1 MEVIIAAAFAAMNPI
16 RNQIIM
22 DHGMR
27 TLHNDITQTVKSH
40 EPLPFWTSQIAKK
53 TVADIMEHDIIQT
66 AISNKPLM
74 SQTETSHELILF
86 WTTNMPKLPK
96 IQFPMLKIAT

>member
-40 EPLPFWTSQIAKK
+40 ELLPFWTSQIAKK

>member
-1 MEVIIAAAFAAMNPI
+1 MEVIIAAAFLAMNPI

-27 TLHNDITQTVKSH
+27 TLHNDIRQTVKSH

-53 TVADIMEHDIIQT
+53 TVADFMEHDIIQIL
-66 AISNKPLM
+66 ISNKPLM

-96 IQFPMLKIAT
+96 VQFPMLKIAT

>member
-22 DHGMR
+22 HHGMR
-27 TLHNDITQTVKSH
+27 TLHHDITQTVKSH

-66 AISNKPLM
+66 TISNKPLI
-74 SQTETSHELILF
+74 SQTETSQELMLV
-86 WTTNMPKLPK
+86 WTKNIPKLPK
-96 IQFPMLKIAT
+96 IQFPMLKIVT